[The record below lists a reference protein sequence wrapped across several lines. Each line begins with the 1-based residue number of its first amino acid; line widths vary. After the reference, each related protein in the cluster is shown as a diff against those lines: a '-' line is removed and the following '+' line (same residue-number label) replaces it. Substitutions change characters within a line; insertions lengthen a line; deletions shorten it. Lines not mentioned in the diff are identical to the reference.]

1 VDVGGDGAG
10 VARFK
15 LFPLRSE
22 ADRGD
27 VGGDVRGGR
36 FYYYFTVD
44 VVLLFMFFFTVDV
57 GGDGVW
63 VAWDRV
69 GQFDDPVAVTPHT
82 PVQERDLYYLRILK
96 YTR

>member
-1 VDVGGDGAG
+1 
-10 VARFK
+10 
-15 LFPLRSE
+15 
-22 ADRGD
+22 
-27 VGGDVRGGR
+27 
-36 FYYYFTVD
+36 
-44 VVLLFMFFFTVDV
+44 MDV